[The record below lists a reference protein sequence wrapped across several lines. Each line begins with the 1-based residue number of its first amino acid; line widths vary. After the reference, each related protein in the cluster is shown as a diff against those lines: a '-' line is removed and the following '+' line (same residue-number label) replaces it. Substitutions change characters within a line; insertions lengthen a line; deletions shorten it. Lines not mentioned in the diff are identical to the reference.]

1 MTRATRPSNRST
13 APSGASVTSPQ
24 SPATSDSSGTLLV
37 IIVALL
43 GVAVLGAGI
52 AIYLVRRARY
62 TPVVGSQGADGFAA
76 PGQPTSSDDATRPF
90 TRGDY

>member
-1 MTRATRPSNRST
+1 M
-13 APSGASVTSPQ
+13 TSPQ
-24 SPATSDSSGTLLV
+24 SPATSDSNGTLLV

-52 AIYLVRRARY
+52 ATLVRRARY
-62 TPVVGSQGADGFAA
+62 APGIGSQGADGFAA
-76 PGQPTSSDDATRPF
+76 PAQPTSSHDETWPF